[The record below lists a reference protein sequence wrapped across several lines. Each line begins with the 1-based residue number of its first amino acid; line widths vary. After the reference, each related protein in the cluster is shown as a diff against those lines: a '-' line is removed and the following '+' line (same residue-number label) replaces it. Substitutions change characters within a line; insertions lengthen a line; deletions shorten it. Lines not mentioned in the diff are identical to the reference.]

1 MFDNNDIKQLEDK
14 ITEVHNN
21 ISSTLVKLRVGRANP
36 QMVEDINVDYYGT
49 NLPIKG
55 LANIGVNQ
63 LTITIQPWDQGAVDP
78 IFKALSSYSALGVMP
93 IKEVNLVRIVLPP
106 LTEDRRKE
114 LVKSLSATKEGFR
127 VELRRLRDEIMGMLN
142 DSFKDK
148 EISEDEKFGYKETI
162 EKIVTKANA
171 IIEEAFEVKE
181 KEIMT
186 V

>member
-1 MFDNNDIKQLEDK
+1 MFTNNNLKELEEAITGLVTK
-14 ITEVHNN
+14 IN
-21 ISSTLVKLRVGRANP
+21 STLVKLRVGRANP
-36 QMVEDINVDYYGT
+36 QMVEDISVDYYGSR
-49 NLPIKG
+49 LPIKG

-63 LTITIQPWDQGAVDP
+63 MTITIQPWDQGALDP
-78 IFKALSSYSALGVMP
+78 IYKALSTSPLGITPV
-93 IKEVNLVRIVLPP
+93 KEMNLLRIVLPP

-114 LVKSLSATKEGFR
+114 LVKSLGATKEEFR
-127 VELRRLRDEIMGMLN
+127 VELRRLRDDFLGVLN

-162 EKIVTKANA
+162 EKIITKMNES
-171 IIEEAFEVKE
+171 IDTSFEEKE